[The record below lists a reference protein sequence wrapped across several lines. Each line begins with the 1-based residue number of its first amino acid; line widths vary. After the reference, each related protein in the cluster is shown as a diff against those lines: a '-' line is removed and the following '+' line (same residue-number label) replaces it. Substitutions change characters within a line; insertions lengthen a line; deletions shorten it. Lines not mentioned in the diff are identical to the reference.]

1 MSNSICSVIIP
12 AYNAEKTIQPVL
24 DSLALDGSWKYPID
38 VQVIDDGSTDQ
49 TRRIVERFS
58 ERFDHV
64 HYRRKENG
72 GVSSARN
79 LGLDTV
85 TAKYLVYVDADDE
98 MIRSGLDAMIDK
110 AEQMSAD
117 FVISSY
123 YRYNVD
129 DGTETKVVCPL
140 KNDVLLTK
148 KTIEQ
153 EILRRFFNGKNQCL
167 PNLWN
172 KLYVTDIIK
181 KNGLRFHDK
190 MSHGEDWLFNIEYL
204 RCIDTAYITDAPPL
218 RYSVSGK
225 TDYAKYKGYLANSL
239 IIEFQTA
246 EELNR
251 AYGFCGEQDEDYLL
265 FMRRSAQKAI
275 SYLRIKECSRK
286 EKIMFLNSREEQA
299 VFGYMSRLSREALSY
314 LDMSRKDRLAFWL
327 IRHKLF
333 EAGLILSIH

>member
-85 TAKYLVYVDADDE
+85 AAKYLVYVDADDE

-110 AEQMSAD
+110 AEQTSAD
-117 FVISSY
+117 MVISSY

-140 KNDVLLTK
+140 DNDVLLTK

-153 EILRRFFNGKNQCL
+153 EMLRRFFNGKNRCL

-172 KLYVTDIIK
+172 KLYVTDVIR
-181 KNGLRFHDK
+181 KNRLRFHDK
-190 MSHGEDWLFNIEYL
+190 MSHGEDWLFNIQYL
-204 RCIDTAYITDAPPL
+204 RCINNAYITDTPPL
-218 RYSVSGK
+218 RYRVSGG
-225 TDYAKYKGYLANSL
+225 TDYAKYRKYLANSL
-239 IIEFQTA
+239 IIQYQTA

-251 AYGFCGEQDEDYLL
+251 VYGFCGEQDEDYLL
-265 FMRRSAQKAI
+265 FMRRSAEKAI
-275 SYLRIKECSRK
+275 AYLRLKECSRK
-286 EKIMFLNSREEQA
+286 EKIMFLNSREEQT

-314 LDMSRKDRLAFWL
+314 LDMSRRDRLAFWL

-333 EAGLILSIH
+333 EAGLGLI

>member
-12 AYNAEKTIQPVL
+12 AYNAEKSIQSVL
-24 DSLALDGSWKYPID
+24 DSLALNGSWKYPID
-38 VQVIDDGSTDQ
+38 VQVIDDGSTDR
-49 TRRIVERFS
+49 TRQIVERFS
-58 ERFDHV
+58 ECFENVR
-64 HYRRKENG
+64 YCRKENG

-85 TAKYLVYVDADDE
+85 ATKYLVFMDADDE

-110 AEQMSAD
+110 AEQTSAD
-117 FVISSY
+117 IVISSY
-123 YRYNVD
+123 YRYNVA

-140 KNDVLLTK
+140 KNDILLTK
-148 KTIEQ
+148 ETIEQ
-153 EILRRFFNGKNQCL
+153 EILRRFFNEKNKCL

-172 KLYVTDIIK
+172 KLYITDVIR

-204 RCIDTAYITDAPPL
+204 RCIDTAYITDVPPL
-218 RYSVSGK
+218 RYRVTGWI
-225 TDYAKYKGYLANSL
+225 DYSKYRRYLANSL
-239 IIEFQTA
+239 RIEFQTA

-251 AYGFCGEQDEDYLL
+251 IFGFCGKRDEDYLL
-265 FMRRSAQKAI
+265 FMRRAAEKAVM
-275 SYLRIKECSRK
+275 YLRLKECSRK

-327 IRHKLF
+327 IGHKLF
-333 EAGLILSIH
+333 EAGLRLL

>member
-12 AYNAEKTIQPVL
+12 AYNAGKTIQPVL

-85 TAKYLVYVDADDE
+85 ATKYLVYVDADDE

-110 AEQMSAD
+110 AEQTSAD

-123 YRYNVD
+123 YRYNVN

-140 KNDVLLTK
+140 DNDVLLTK

-153 EILRRFFNGKNQCL
+153 EILRRFFNEKNQCM

-218 RYSVSGK
+218 RYRVTGRI
-225 TDYAKYKGYLANSL
+225 DYSKYRRYLANSL
-239 IIEFQTA
+239 IIQFQKA
-246 EELNR
+246 EELNQ

-265 FMRRSAQKAI
+265 FMRRAAEKAVM
-275 SYLRIKECSRK
+275 YLRIKECSRK

-327 IRHKLF
+327 IGHKLF
-333 EAGLILSIH
+333 EAGLRLL

>member
-58 ERFDHV
+58 ELYDNV

-85 TAKYLVYVDADDE
+85 AAKYLVYVDADDE

-110 AEQMSAD
+110 AEQTSAD
-117 FVISSY
+117 MVISSY

-140 KNDVLLTK
+140 DNDVLLTK

-251 AYGFCGEQDEDYLL
+251 VYGFCGEQDEDYLL

-275 SYLRIKECSRK
+275 SYLRIKECSQK

-327 IRHKLF
+327 IGHKLF
-333 EAGLILSIH
+333 EAGLRLL

>member
-12 AYNAEKTIQPVL
+12 AYNAEKSIQSVL
-24 DSLALDGSWKYPID
+24 DSLALNGSWKYPID
-38 VQVIDDGSTDQ
+38 VQVIDDGSTDR
-49 TRRIVERFS
+49 TRQIVERFS
-58 ERFDHV
+58 ECFENVR
-64 HYRRKENG
+64 YCRKENG

-85 TAKYLVYVDADDE
+85 ATKYLVFMDADDE
-98 MIRSGLDAMIDK
+98 MIRSGLDAMIDT
-110 AEQMSAD
+110 AEQTSAD
-117 FVISSY
+117 IVISSY
-123 YRYNVD
+123 YRYNVA

-140 KNDVLLTK
+140 KNDILLTK
-148 KTIEQ
+148 ETIEQ
-153 EILRRFFNGKNQCL
+153 EILRRFFNEKNKCL

-172 KLYVTDIIK
+172 KLYITDVIR

-251 AYGFCGEQDEDYLL
+251 VYGFCGEQDEDYLL
-265 FMRRSAQKAI
+265 FMRRSVQKAI

-327 IRHKLF
+327 IGHKLF
-333 EAGLILSIH
+333 EAGLRLL